1 MEDCKTLNEFWDYYC
16 RKYTGFNITDKG
28 TAHDYISSYYNYEF
42 TDRLAPIKL
51 VEIGIGDGYSL
62 VLWREWFKNADI
74 TAIEKHPYGYNHKK
88 PFQIRGATSIFQDAY
103 EKSTI
108 DLFEDNSIDYLID
121 DGPHTLYSQCYV
133 IENWLPKIKVGGK
146 IIIEDIQ
153 EYGHF
158 EHFKNLIE
166 DNEINVSMKIFDFRK
181 NKGRYDDL
189 IFEVTKL

>member
-1 MEDCKTLNEFWDYYC
+1 MQEFKNLNEFWPYYC
-16 RKYTGFNITDKG
+16 QKYTGFNITDKG
-28 TAHDYISSYYNYEF
+28 TTHDYISSYYNYEF
-42 TDRLAPIKL
+42 TDREAPINL

-62 VLWREWFKNADI
+62 VLWREWFKNAEI
-74 TAIEKHPYGYNHKK
+74 TAIEKNPYGYNHKK

-103 EKSTI
+103 EQSTV
-108 DLFEDNSIDYLID
+108 DLFPDNSIDYLID
-121 DGPHTLYSQCYV
+121 DGPHTLFSQCYV

-146 IIIEDIQ
+146 IVIEDVQ
-153 EYGHF
+153 EYEYF

-166 DNEINVSMKIFDFRK
+166 DNELNVSMKIFDFRK